1 MCTPPSTSSSRS
13 SSPSP
18 RAVRPATRA
27 ATPELFG
34 RPVIGTTVDGGDS
47 QNIYGSRFTTGIR
60 AGAVASISVFV
71 ASPVD
76 EAPHDRF
83 ELAIYHDSGGAPGHL
98 LATTA
103 SGRLVPDSWNTLPD
117 PSRARAEDELLVDVQ
132 LQRNERRRQ
141 QHHLHPG
148 RRQPA
153 RHRDPVA
160 SAGSPLAT
168 GGPDPCGRSDETDG
182 GRDPRHLARGENTAA
197 RRDCPARGVCRSLLI
212 AWMVRRVLSDPYLY
226 PRARIPRHLRGRRLL
241 LRCDLA
247 SRPTRR
253 GLFVALIALTTVR
266 TGGHYSEEV
275 IGGVLLGW
283 AMATAA
289 KAFAG
294 DVTGAPSQGV
304 IDITDGSARR
314 PESGADRLASTGGD
328 VVIERHPD

>member
-1 MCTPPSTSSSRS
+1 M
-13 SSPSP
+13 
-18 RAVRPATRA
+18 
-27 ATPELFG
+27 
-34 RPVIGTTVDGGDS
+34 IGTTVDGGDS

-103 SGRLVPDSWNTLPD
+103 SGRLVPDSWNALPIRAVLEPRTSYWLMYNSNGTNGAVNNTTFTPVEGNPLD
-117 PSRARAEDELLVDVQ
+117 TAIRSHRPARPSQLADRILAAAQMRPMAVAILVISLFAARTRPRAGIALLVGFV
-132 LQRNERRRQ
+132 
-141 QHHLHPG
+141 
-148 RRQPA
+148 
-153 RHRDPVA
+153 V
-160 SAGSPLAT
+160 
-168 GGPDPCGRSDETDG
+168 
-182 GRDPRHLARGENTAA
+182 
-197 RRDCPARGVCRSLLI
+197 SLLI

-226 PRARIPRHLRGRRLL
+226 PSAHALRGTYVAVAFCFVVTSHLARL
-241 LRCDLA
+241 A
-247 SRPTRR
+247 A